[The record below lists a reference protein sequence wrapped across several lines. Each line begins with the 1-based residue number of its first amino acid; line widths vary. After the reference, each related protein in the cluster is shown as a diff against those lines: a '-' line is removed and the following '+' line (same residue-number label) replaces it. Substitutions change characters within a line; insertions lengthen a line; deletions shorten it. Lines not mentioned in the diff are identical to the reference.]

1 MKRIYLLLTYLTVL
15 LLPLAAQDVTITA
28 TAPSQV
34 EMGDQ
39 FQVKYTINS
48 FDHTDFEAPNF
59 KGFEVIYGPSTSRQ
73 SSTQIVN
80 GHYSRSSSVTYTYVL
95 LSSKEGKF
103 TIGEATAKVD
113 GKTIKS
119 KPLHIEVLGIGQGT
133 PNNSQ
138 RGGQHSSTG
147 SRPNKAVESV
157 SNSDLFMTATVN
169 RTNVFEQEAVLLT
182 YKVYTLVNLTQLDG
196 KLPSLDGFQIQ
207 ELPLPRTKQFSIES
221 YNGRNYHT
229 VVWSQYVLFPQRTGD
244 IEIPSLTFEGVV
256 EQVNRTID
264 PVEAFFNGVSGMIEL
279 KKKIV
284 TPKIVLHV
292 NPLPEK
298 PEGYSGGVGSFSISS
313 SISGTEFKTNDAI
326 TLKVNLK
333 GVGNMKLIST
343 PTVNF
348 PKDFEVYDPKVNDDF
363 KISNAGLAGTR
374 QFEYLAVPR
383 IAGTYTI
390 PPVNFVFF
398 DVNARAYKTISTEP
412 YTIKVAKGSG
422 NSSQA
427 VSDFTNSGQTV
438 KTLNQDIRF
447 IKTKDADARPKGTH
461 FFATMNYWIAYA
473 VSLLVF
479 FVLIALGRHYVAK
492 NSNIEA
498 VKGRKANKVAGKR
511 LKVAAEL
518 MKQGETNKF
527 YDEVLRALMGYVS
540 DKLSIPVESLNKEN
554 IAEKMQEKK
563 LDQSQIDKFMNCLN
577 DCEFARY
584 APGDPAETMDKTYH
598 EATDVISEMENIIRK
613 GK

>member
-1 MKRIYLLLTYLTVL
+1 MKRVYLLLTYLFVMM
-15 LLPLAAQDVTITA
+15 LPLAAEDITIIA
-28 TAPSQV
+28 NAPSNV
-34 EMGDQ
+34 EVGDQ
-39 FQVKYTINS
+39 FRVQYTINT
-48 FDHTDFEAPNF
+48 FDHTDFDAPNF

-80 GHYSRSSSVTYTYVL
+80 GHYSRSSSVTYTFVL
-95 LSSKEGKF
+95 LCSKTGKF

-119 KPLHIEVLGIGQGT
+119 NTLTINVAGIGQGK
-133 PNNSQ
+133 PNAGQ
-138 RGGQHSSTG
+138 QGGSAQSPN
-147 SRPNKAVESV
+147 SRPTRSVGSV

-169 RTNVFEQEAVLLT
+169 RTSVHEQEAVLLT

-207 ELPLPRTKQFSIES
+207 ELPLPRTKQFSVES

-229 VVWSQYVLFPQRTGD
+229 VVWSQYVLFPQQTGD

-256 EQVNRTID
+256 EQVNRAID
-264 PVEAFFNGVSGMIEL
+264 PVDAFFNGVSGMIEL

-284 TPKIVLHV
+284 TPKIVVHV
-292 NPLPEK
+292 SPLPEK
-298 PEGYSGGVGSFSISS
+298 PEGFSGAVGSFSISS
-313 SISGTEFKTNDAI
+313 SINGNEFKTNDAI
-326 TLKVNLK
+326 TMKVNVK

-363 KISNAGLAGTR
+363 KITNGGLAGTR

-390 PPVNFVFF
+390 PPLNFVFF
-398 DVNARAYKTISTEP
+398 DVNANAYKTISTEP
-412 YTIKVAKGSG
+412 YTVKVEKGAG

-427 VSDFTNSGQTV
+427 VSDFTNSGQAV

-447 IKTKDADARPKGTH
+447 IKTQDANPRQKGRH
-461 FFATMNYWIAYA
+461 FFATKKYFLAYA
-473 VSLLVF
+473 LTFLAFVVMLL
-479 FVLIALGRHYVAK
+479 LGRRYAAK
-492 NSNIEA
+492 NANIDV

-511 LKVAAEL
+511 LKVAADL
-518 MKQGETNKF
+518 MKKGQTNEF

-540 DKLSIPVESLNKEN
+540 DKLSIPMENLNKEN
-554 IAEKMQEKK
+554 ISEKLAERNI
-563 LDQSQIDKFMNCLN
+563 DQNLMDKFMNCLN

-584 APGDPAETMDKTYH
+584 APGDPAETMDNTFN
-598 EATDVISEMENIIRK
+598 EASNVISEMENIIRK
-613 GK
+613 RK